1 VEPPL
6 SAGVRARERE
16 IKPECQAIT
25 DGGDNAHGAPDP
37 FHQRTTAREF
47 KTDVARRAWRE
58 VTLGHGSEQLLE
70 Q

>member
-6 SAGVRARERE
+6 SGGVRARERE

-37 FHQRTTAREF
+37 FHQLTNTSEF
-47 KTDVARRAWRE
+47 KTAMTTSLSVALQAK
-58 VTLGHGSEQLLE
+58 LGAPVK
-70 Q
+70 